1 MRSGLA
7 AANQNQVDI
16 EFDRM
21 TSKPMTMEG
30 TTSKVLGM
38 FLAVLVGAGATWYL
52 ELYSLFFPAMFLGL
66 GLGLWASFSK
76 KVRPG
81 LYMAYALVQ
90 GVFIGGISGLL
101 ESFYPWNCPDRGY
114 RNFCNCRHDVCG
126 LSFWLDKG

>member
-101 ESFYPWNCPDRGY
+101 ESF
-114 RNFCNCRHDVCG
+114 
-126 LSFWLDKG
+126 